1 MKKGIQD
8 RLPEETNISAGD
20 DAFDT
25 ASPRVLES
33 GARYLL
39 FKLDKF
45 SLALELPVLRKI
57 YDAAGFPF
65 RTAGSRMIDLHR
77 LTGAEGQAAINFWIE
92 MDLGAGRYLIPV
104 EDVEGIRE
112 LSLAIPLPYPPVLRR
127 PETRYI
133 QTLLFDG
140 LRMIVLLD
148 AGGLVEVSEEKDK
161 LKFRAKTVKSKS
173 SMRDA
178 AAPAVAPDQP
188 ESAASGKLVVFA
200 AGGELYKVDLE
211 LVIQIL
217 NAEELYP
224 LPSTGPGI
232 AGAIYFAESA
242 VPVVSSVRLSELVQD
257 RKPGPETAI
266 STVILL
272 ETPPGPLGLGCE
284 RIVKVVGREAGPVKG
299 EETPGTAGDL
309 VSAAREVRPELLV
322 KRLFG

>member
-1 MKKGIQD
+1 
-8 RLPEETNISAGD
+8 
-20 DAFDT
+20 
-25 ASPRVLES
+25 LES
-33 GARYLL
+33 GARFLL

-77 LTGAEGQAAINFWIE
+77 LTGAESKAAINYWIE
-92 MDLGAGRYLIPV
+92 MDLGAGRYLLPV

-112 LSLAIPLPYPPVLRR
+112 LSLAVPLPYPPVLRR

-161 LKFRAKTVKSKS
+161 LKFRVKSKS

-178 AAPAVAPDQP
+178 AAPAPVPAVPDQP
-188 ESAASGKLVVFA
+188 ESAAAGKVVVFA
-200 AGGELYKVDLE
+200 AGGELWKVALDQ
-211 LVIQIL
+211 VIQIL

-232 AGAIYFAESA
+232 AGAIYYAESA
-242 VPVVSSVRLSELVQD
+242 VPVIAPFRLSESARD
-257 RKPGPETAI
+257 RKPDPETAI

-272 ETPPGPLGLGCE
+272 ETPPGPLGIGCE
-284 RIVKVVGREAGPVKG
+284 RIVKVVGREAGPGKG
-299 EETPGTAGDL
+299 EETAGTAGDL
-309 VSAAREVRPELLV
+309 LSAAREVRSDLLL
-322 KRLFG
+322 KRLVG